1 MGEVAHGSIHYR
13 ALFMVGI
20 ILFLASLVI
29 NYIAQIIVRKYRI
42 SIG

>member
-1 MGEVAHGSIHYR
+1 VAQGSIHYR

-20 ILFLASLVI
+20 ILFIASLLI
-29 NYIAQIIVRKYRI
+29 NYLAQIVVRKYRI

>member
-1 MGEVAHGSIHYR
+1 VAQGSIHYR

-20 ILFLASLVI
+20 ILFLLSLLI
-29 NYIAQIIVRKYRI
+29 NYIAQKVVRKYRI